1 MAERALV
8 TGGAGFVGLHLVR
21 RLLADGVR
29 VTLLDD
35 FSRGRPDRDF
45 QELAGHV
52 ETVEHDLTTAI
63 PPDLAPGPF
72 DEVYH
77 LAAVV
82 GVHQSIHRPAHVLST
97 NLLSAIHLVDWC
109 ARTEPGALFLSSTS
123 EVADGAAA
131 AGLTGHPTREDV
143 PFVVADLGAPRSSYA
158 LSKAVAESMFRRLHG
173 KTQVRI
179 GRYHNVYGPRMGRRH
194 VIPQLIG
201 RILDRQDP
209 FPLYGAHQTR
219 AFCYVTDAV
228 DATVRLTRI
237 GRDEPLVANIGDDTE
252 EIRIDALA
260 RRLFRLAGVDP
271 RLDVHDPPAGSPDR
285 RLPDLATLRA
295 LLGPRPAT
303 PLDEGLRA
311 TLAWYTEHGAAGHE

>member
-21 RLLADGVR
+21 RLLADGVE

-45 QELAGHV
+45 RELAAHV
-52 ETVEHDLTTAI
+52 ATVEHDLTTPI
-63 PPDLAPGPF
+63 PPGLLPGPY

-82 GVHQSIHRPAHVLST
+82 GVHQSIQRPAHVLAT
-97 NLLSAIHLVDWC
+97 NLLSTIHLVDWC
-109 ARTEPGALFLSSTS
+109 ARAEPGALFLSSTS

-131 AGLTGHPTREDV
+131 AGLAEHPTREDV
-143 PFVVADLGAPRSSYA
+143 PFVIADLGSARSSYA

-173 KTQVRI
+173 PSRVRI

-194 VIPQLIG
+194 VIPELIG
-201 RILDRQDP
+201 RILEGRDP
-209 FPLYGAHQTR
+209 FPLYGAYQTR

-228 DATVRLTRI
+228 DATVRLTRLDH
-237 GRDEPLVANIGDDTE
+237 DEPLVANIGDDSE

-260 RRLFRLAGVDP
+260 QRLFRIAGVSP
-271 RLDVHDPPAGSPDR
+271 RLEVHDPPAGSPSR
-285 RLPDLATLRA
+285 RLPDLGALRG
-295 LLGPRPAT
+295 LLGPLPAT
-303 PLDEGLRA
+303 PLDEGLRR
-311 TLAWYTEHGAAGHE
+311 TVEWYTAHGAAGHE